1 MGTWDLGGSG
11 LRDPGLA
18 AVVGGLAA
26 AVGGLAAAGGFTGPC
41 FTAMGVLAG
50 AAGLAAGMRAVA
62 MGLAVLV
69 RSVVVTGFL
78 VLIGLGDV
86 LEEALFGIF
95 LLEKLRYY
103 LYACIFCQQPEST
116 KL

>member
-1 MGTWDLGGSG
+1 MLSALEVAGLGTWDLGGSG
-11 LRDPGLA
+11 LRGPEDLAAVVRGLAAAVGGLA

-26 AVGGLAAAGGFTGPC
+26 TGGFTGPG

-78 VLIGLGDV
+78 VLTGLGGV
-86 LEEALFGIF
+86 FEEALFGIF
-95 LLEKLRYY
+95 TLTPR
-103 LYACIFCQQPEST
+103 
-116 KL
+116 